1 MVQILLEL
9 AQIPSSNDEII
20 HVFLMEDHLDQRKM
34 PSFFRQNHPI
44 VRFHAESQAYQ
55 TCLNTLLHSQP

>member
-20 HVFLMEDHLDQRKM
+20 HGFLMEDHLDQRKM
-34 PSFFRQNHPI
+34 PFFFPSKSS
-44 VRFHAESQAYQ
+44 VRTFS
-55 TCLNTLLHSQP
+55 CRIP

>member
-20 HVFLMEDHLDQRKM
+20 HGFLMEDHLDQRKM
-34 PSFFRQNHPI
+34 PFFFRQNHLF
-44 VRFHAESQAYQ
+44 VRSHVVFPEHQ
-55 TCLNTLLHSQP
+55 THLNIFQHSQP